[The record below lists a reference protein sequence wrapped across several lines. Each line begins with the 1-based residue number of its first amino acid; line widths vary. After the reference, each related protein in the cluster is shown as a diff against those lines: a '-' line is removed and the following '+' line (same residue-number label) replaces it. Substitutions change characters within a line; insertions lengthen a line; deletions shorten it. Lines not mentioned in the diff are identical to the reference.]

1 MLLDKL
7 KTLQAE
13 LTNSESVQKD
23 FVKLSQQLQ
32 VSVALIIYF
41 ALSLVSHHL
50 LVAVNI
56 NY

>member
-32 VSVALIIYF
+32 VSVALIMYF